1 MQTTD
6 RNLQIFI
13 DKYTIDKSTEDQ
25 SKTEFCCYLGGQKRR
40 LCRNGKVELVTK
52 RRC

>member
-25 SKTEFCCYLGGQKRR
+25 SKTEFSATLAAKSEDF
-40 LCRNGKVELVTK
+40 VETAKLN
-52 RRC
+52 